1 MLTPRHALLLGLF
14 VSCGEDAQPGDPCV
28 DGGACEDDQACVIE
42 ASGSDGECATLP
54 DSCEDFPSCEDAC
67 FATFPEVCAG
77 EFSCTSMSGRV
88 TVTCL

>member
-1 MLTPRHALLLGLF
+1 MWMLQRSLAFALLIAC
-14 VSCGEDAQPGDPCV
+14 SEDAKPGDPCI

-67 FATFPEVCAG
+67 FQTFPEVCAG
-77 EFSCTSMSGRV
+77 DQTCKSTSGRV
-88 TVTCL
+88 TITCL